1 MHKILAELSNDRI
14 RNYNDPQQEP
24 DKKSKL
30 SINKSRRVCFFL
42 VSCKV
47 LLLKA
52 AERFWRTLGKG
63 NTNSPVS
70 EMSRNMKLWYQPQN
84 ITAAL
89 TL

>member
-14 RNYNDPQQEP
+14 RNYHDPQQEP
-24 DKKSKL
+24 DKTSKL
-30 SINKSRRVCFFL
+30 STNKSRRVCFFL

-63 NTNSPVS
+63 NTNFLVS
-70 EMSRNMKLWYQPQN
+70 EMSRNMELWYQPQN